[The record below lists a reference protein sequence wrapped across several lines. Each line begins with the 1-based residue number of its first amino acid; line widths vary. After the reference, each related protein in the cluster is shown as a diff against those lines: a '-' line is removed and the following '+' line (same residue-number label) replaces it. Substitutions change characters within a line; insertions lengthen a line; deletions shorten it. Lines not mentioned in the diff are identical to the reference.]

1 MRDPFNA
8 QDPFDATAERI
19 RTMMCDTAVSVLDT
33 REYRALS
40 PERQVEAV
48 ICGMTTGMLSIAF
61 ACIAPEGR
69 DDITA
74 FIKDYIDHAR
84 VQVESIQLAEGST
97 Q

>member
-1 MRDPFNA
+1 MLDPFNA
-8 QDPFDATAERI
+8 RDPFDATAENV
-19 RTMMCDTAVSVLDT
+19 RTMMCNAALSVLDT
-33 REYRALS
+33 PEYRALS

-48 ICGMTTGMLSIAF
+48 ICGMTTGILSVAF
-61 ACIAPEGR
+61 SCIVPEGR

-74 FIKDYIDHAR
+74 FIKDYIDQAR